1 MASLDFSFF
10 KEGPL
15 PVLNSASPHD
25 ANNTI
30 VINTFS
36 RSNFFKTVPSRTVYC
51 CEIMVLEDFSGVERK
66 CLIWAKK
73 LLQINGIKKTEG
85 DTRHKQGRI
94 DSPK

>member
-1 MASLDFSFF
+1 
-10 KEGPL
+10 
-15 PVLNSASPHD
+15 
-25 ANNTI
+25 
-30 VINTFS
+30 
-36 RSNFFKTVPSRTVYC
+36 
-51 CEIMVLEDFSGVERK
+51 MVLEDFSGVERK